1 MTAGS
6 LTAGENHADN
16 LLLGLSGILTLLE
29 GDLILSIGVG
39 ELCGDLFLIC
49 NALGCISILHA
60 DFRDTVS
67 EHTGELGGILVSCD
81 LQRGQFHL
89 KNTP

>member
-29 GDLILSIGVG
+29 GDLILSVSVG
-39 ELCGDLFLIC
+39 ELGGDLLLIRD
-49 NALGCISILHA
+49 ALGGIAIFNA
-60 DFRDTVS
+60 DLRDTIS
-67 EHTGELGGILVSCD
+67 EHAGELGGILVSCD